1 MSTYVLVAFLA
12 LCIVFAVTTG
22 FFYRLC
28 ADKEQEC
35 AKLINYLLEK
45 QREERK
51 DLVDRLMARD
61 LKEVKQA
68 QAIQNIT
75 PKVVSKRQNDTRI
88 AEEAQR
94 VANSK

>member
-12 LCIVFAVTTG
+12 LCIVFAVITG

-28 ADKEQEC
+28 TDKEQGC

-45 QREERK
+45 HREERK
-51 DLVDRLMARD
+51 DLIDRLMARD

-88 AEEAQR
+88 AEEAQKL
-94 VANSK
+94 ASSK